1 MTHKTKARLQL
12 CGAIAALLFAACLT
26 KAQTNFVV
34 AADGTG
40 QFKTVQEAINAVPQT
55 TRFDNPAIIHVKPG
69 VYKELIYVQ
78 HEKRF
83 VHLVGEDPEK
93 TILTYNLNANM
104 IGADGKPIG
113 TFRTPSTFIDAD
125 DFTVENIT
133 FENTAGPVGQALAIR
148 VEGDRV
154 VFRHCRFLGWQDTI
168 LINRGRQYFEDCY
181 ITGHVDFIFGAAT
194 AFFENCRIHI
204 LRDGYITAASTPP
217 QQPYGFVFSHCKIT
231 AESPTVKTYL
241 GRPWRPYAATMF
253 LNTEMSE
260 VIRPEGWNNWGQPD
274 REKTSRY
281 AEFGSTGGGAK
292 PTERVK
298 WAKQLTEAEAK
309 LITLQRVLGGA
320 DNWNPRTGTASFTNL
335 NEAAQTP
342 MVLWPDGAPGAV
354 GKDAV
359 DSPTLTPFL
368 PLNEKATGAAI
379 IVCPGG
385 GYSHLADH
393 EGAPV
398 AQWLNS
404 IGITAFVLKYR
415 LGPRYH
421 HPAPMQDAA
430 RAIRTIRA
438 RAAEW
443 KIDPERI
450 GILGFSAGGHLAS
463 TIATHF
469 DSGKPDA
476 SDPIERVSSRPALAI
491 LIYPV
496 ITMGDKTHAGSKK
509 SLLGDNP
516 SPQLI
521 ALLSNEEQVTKDT
534 PPTFLVHTMT
544 DTAVPVE
551 NSQMF
556 AAALR
561 KAGVPFEFHLYERG
575 PHGFGLGRDDP
586 ILSTWPAR
594 CADWLRIHGFAK
606 Q

>member
-1 MTHKTKARLQL
+1 M
-12 CGAIAALLFAACLT
+12 LFAAVASLLFT
-26 KAQTNFVV
+26 GNIVSAETNFVV
-34 AADGTG
+34 AADGSG
-40 QFKTVQEAINAVPQT
+40 NFKTVQEAINAVPQT

-69 VYKELIYVQ
+69 IYKELIYVQ

-93 TILTYNLNANM
+93 TVLTYNLNANL
-104 IGADGKPIG
+104 IGVDGKPIG

-133 FENTAGPVGQALAIR
+133 FENSAGPVGQALAIR

-154 VFRHCRFLGWQDTI
+154 VFRNCRFLGWQDTI
-168 LINRGRQYFEDCY
+168 LINRGRQYFENCY

-194 AFFENCRIHI
+194 AWFENCHIHI

-217 QQPYGFVFSHCKIT
+217 QQQFGFVFSHSKIT
-231 AESPTVKTYL
+231 SDGPTIKSYL
-241 GRPWRPYAATMF
+241 GRPWRPYASTIF

-260 VIRPEGWNNWGQPD
+260 VIRPEGWNNWSQPE
-274 REKTSRY
+274 REKTVRY
-281 AEFGSTGGGAK
+281 AEFASTGAGAK
-292 PTERVK
+292 PDERVK
-298 WAKQLTEAEAK
+298 WAKQLTAAEAK
-309 LITLQRVLGGA
+309 AITLERVLNGT
-320 DNWNPRTGTASFTNL
+320 DNWNPKTGTSSFTNMTS
-335 NEAAQTP
+335 ATQTP
-342 MVLWPDGAPGAV
+342 IVLWPDGAPGAA
-354 GKDAV
+354 GKEPV
-359 DSPTLTPFL
+359 DIPTLTPFL
-368 PLNEKATGAAI
+368 PLKEKATGAAV

-385 GYSHLADH
+385 GYDHLANH

-398 AQWLNS
+398 AEWLNS

-421 HPAPMQDAA
+421 HPAPLQDAA

-438 RAAEW
+438 QAAEW

-476 SDPIERVSSRPALAI
+476 ADPIERLSSRPNLAI

-496 ITMGDKTHAGSKK
+496 ITMREKTHAGSKK
-509 SLLGDNP
+509 NLLGDNP
-516 SPQLI
+516 APELI
-521 ALLSNEEQVTKDT
+521 ALLSNDEQVTKET

-544 DTAVPVE
+544 DPNVPVD
-551 NSQMF
+551 NTLLF
-556 AAALR
+556 VAALR
-561 KAGVPFEFHLYERG
+561 KAGVPFELHLFERG
-575 PHGFGLGRDDP
+575 PHGFGLGGNDP

-594 CADWLRIHGFAK
+594 CADWLRVHGFAL